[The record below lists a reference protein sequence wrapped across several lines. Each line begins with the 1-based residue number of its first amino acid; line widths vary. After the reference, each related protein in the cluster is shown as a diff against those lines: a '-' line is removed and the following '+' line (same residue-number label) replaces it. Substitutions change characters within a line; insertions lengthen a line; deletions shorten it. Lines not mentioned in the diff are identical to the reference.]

1 MPNLN
6 DLVSYL
12 TRRKTSFRQVSAT
25 HIIFELKF
33 FGDDGKAYKEELEV
47 HFRADALHVKATNE
61 RYPDLC
67 PNRHIN
73 HGGWFCLGLAEDI
86 NVLSIEQWV
95 QNLKQF
101 LEAQQKCEI
110 NKVWP
115 CNDFKEWAHGDGAIY
130 QKVIEQYYQEFKNN
144 SLGLTLEQLKIIEVN
159 SASGKRK
166 LFHVYANG
174 ELILIGNQNQIF
186 NKRYACICD
195 QYGLRKH
202 KSIGKCSKQCSKI
215 IFMVAVNDYLLQKAE
230 KVFWNSFG
238 ERNCCNT
245 MKKCNFK
252 DK

>member
-1 MPNLN
+1 MPDLN

-12 TRRKTSFRQVSAT
+12 TRRRTSFRQVNAT
-25 HIIFELKF
+25 CIIFELKF

-47 HFRADALHVKATNE
+47 YFKAEALHVRATNG

-86 NVLSIEQWV
+86 KILSIERWV

-110 NKVWP
+110 NGVWP

-130 QKVIEQYYQEFKNN
+130 QKVVEQYYEQFKANR
-144 SLGLTLEQLKIIEVN
+144 LGLTLDQLKVVELYSIN
-159 SASGKRK
+159 RDQK
-166 LFHVYANG
+166 LYHVYANG
-174 ELILIGNQNQIF
+174 ELILIGNQNHVL

-195 QYGLRKH
+195 QHGLKKH
-202 KSIGKCSKQCSKI
+202 RSIGKCSEKCSKVVFI
-215 IFMVAVNDYLLQKAE
+215 VAINDYLLDKAE
-230 KVFWNSFG
+230 KEFWGSFG
-238 ERNCCNT
+238 GTTCCNT

-252 DK
+252 EK